1 MFCSSSSALKSASG
15 RQLEFLSELRLT
27 SRQIAVQLLT
37 LSVQVSV
44 LFGTFREGY
53 VRQFFEIGIR
63 HRHIETIA
71 DVANTVHVHFLNL
84 VRDVL
89 TFSGIAHTITFN
101 GMRGITVG

>member
-1 MFCSSSSALKSASG
+1 MVGSSS
-15 RQLEFLSELRLT
+15 FSELRLT

-71 DVANTVHVHFLNL
+71 DVANTVHVHFLNP